1 MSAVL
6 EVSPKEWTAEE
17 FFHSPLSKTH
27 ELVNGELVKTM
38 STGFIHGVIAQ
49 EIGYYILDFAKKHN
63 LGLVAAAETGFILGE
78 KTYRGAD
85 CAFIGRESLQKH
97 GYPQGF
103 FPTAPDIAV
112 EVVSPNNTSEEMMEK
127 IDLYLK
133 NGSRMVWIV
142 YPNTR
147 VMTVYRQNN
156 VVTLLRESD
165 TLDGEDVLPGFQL
178 PVEKLFANLP
188 KE

>member
-1 MSAVL
+1 
-6 EVSPKEWTAEE
+6 
-17 FFHSPLSKTH
+17 
-27 ELVNGELVKTM
+27 
-38 STGFIHGVIAQ
+38 
-49 EIGYYILDFAKKHN
+49 
-63 LGLVAAAETGFILGE
+63 
-78 KTYRGAD
+78 
-85 CAFIGRESLQKH
+85 
-97 GYPQGF
+97 
-103 FPTAPDIAV
+103 
-112 EVVSPNNTSEEMMEK
+112 MMEK